1 MGLFWSDRA
10 KASFIE
16 ALPVSGD
23 VAEDTEFPELAEIV
37 SALREV
43 QDYATAQHSDVI
55 RAAMSSPS
63 DAAKLDKALEAME
76 PSTQTIVGWY
86 ELAEK
91 LSKRI
96 PRLLSQIDEA
106 AIKHATADHNSSVQA
121 LASMLSFL
129 LHFDSA
135 KSVTPSIQND
145 FSFVKRSL
153 AKPYARHL
161 LDPNVA
167 SAVSMFIAQSS
178 PMIARVAI
186 AIDAPQARVLALIT
200 SLCCAALGDK
210 RLPSSKVDGCL
221 ATMTSAF
228 ILFDRSHKAP
238 GTRRACRVV
247 LITSVFAGGAFAT
260 SLVSARKV
268 ANAIRKH
275 ANEPTRLDLLIGAYR
290 YSTLNYASSAS
301 SSVRSVVER

>member
-10 KASFIE
+10 SASFIE
-16 ALPVSGD
+16 ALPVSGE
-23 VAEDTEFPELAEIV
+23 VAEDAEIAEV
-37 SALREV
+37 AEIASALREV
-43 QDYATAQHSDVI
+43 QDYAATQHTEVI

-63 DAAKLDKALEAME
+63 DASKLDKALEAME
-76 PSTQTIVGWY
+76 PRAQLVVGWY

-96 PRLLSQIDEA
+96 PRLLGEIDEA
-106 AIKHATADHNSSVQA
+106 AIKHASPEHNSSVRA

-129 LHFDSA
+129 LQFDSA
-135 KSVTPSIQND
+135 KSATPSIQND

-153 AKPYARHL
+153 AKPSARHL

-186 AIDAPQARVLALIT
+186 AVDAPQARVLASIA

-210 RLPSSKVDGCL
+210 RLPSTKVDGCL

-238 GTRRACRVV
+238 GTRRAC
-247 LITSVFAGGAFAT
+247 
-260 SLVSARKV
+260 
-268 ANAIRKH
+268 
-275 ANEPTRLDLLIGAYR
+275 
-290 YSTLNYASSAS
+290 
-301 SSVRSVVER
+301 